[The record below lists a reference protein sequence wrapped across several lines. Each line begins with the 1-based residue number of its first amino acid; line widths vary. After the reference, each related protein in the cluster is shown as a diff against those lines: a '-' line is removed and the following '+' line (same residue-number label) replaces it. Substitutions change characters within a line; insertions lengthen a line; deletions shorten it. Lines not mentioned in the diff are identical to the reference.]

1 MTMPS
6 GKQSESGPLAI
17 AFAAEIRAAMG
28 RHRFSGNQL
37 AAATGMSQNYMAKRL
52 RDEAPFTLNDIE
64 KICDALGESFLDLV
78 AAANSHLKQGK

>member
-17 AFAAEIRAAMG
+17 AFAAEVRAAMG
-28 RHRFSGNQL
+28 RHRFSGNAL
-37 AAATGMSQNYMAKRL
+37 AAATGMSQNYVAKRL

-64 KICDALGESFLDLV
+64 KICDALGENFIDLV
-78 AAANSHLKQGK
+78 NAATTHLRPKR